1 MLSTFNNL
9 NVAGRVA
16 LYSLAKLSVSKLK
29 EPEDVLV
36 AIVTSLTFPGLCL
49 IKKRFWTLSPLPGR
63 ISHMRS
69 TFVLF
74 TPSTTIFVLSGLL
87 VKVKASKNN
96 TKTQK
101 IYKSRFSFQQKND
114 TFPSSSKAIL
124 LEVKIPAN
132 LSSKAYQIAVV
143 MRQQS
148 KHSPITSKEYSL
160 DTLSSLLSWM
170 NIGTSF
176 TVLIQRIFNYK
187 ECSFIFAE
195 WYHRPTPNEGANWS
209 PDLPDRD
216 PNVTMVTCEQGFYQ
230 LTQSASIKRI

>member
-1 MLSTFNNL
+1 M
-9 NVAGRVA
+9 
-16 LYSLAKLSVSKLK
+16 
-29 EPEDVLV
+29 
-36 AIVTSLTFPGLCL
+36 TFPGLCL

-74 TPSTTIFVLSGLL
+74 TPSTTIFGLSGLL

-96 TKTQK
+96 SKTQK
-101 IYKSRFSFQQKND
+101 IHKSRFSFQQKND
-114 TFPSSSKAIL
+114 TFPSSSKATL
-124 LEVKIPAN
+124 LEVEIPAN
-132 LSSKAYQIAVV
+132 LSSKAYQIAVM

-148 KHSPITSKEYSL
+148 KHWPITSKEYSL
-160 DTLSSLLSWM
+160 DTLSSSLSWM

-176 TVLIQRIFNYK
+176 NEFNYK

-195 WYHRPTPNEGANWS
+195 WYHRPTPNEGTNWS

-216 PNVTMVTCEQGFYQ
+216 PTVTMVTCERGFYQ